1 MDKVTVISISQ
12 SNKPVSDKSGQLSDG
27 GVRQHHK
34 QLSKGHASTPV
45 RQGELG
51 TNAGSGQRPLSMTY
65 SGAHSNKPSLFEQ
78 QVTAGF
84 PSPADDFLKAE
95 TQLDLNEHLVK
106 HPAATFFVR
115 VRGDSMTGCGIYP
128 DDILIV
134 DRSLEATHRKVVIA
148 VVNGELTV
156 KRLHKSGGKV
166 MLLPENDRYQPIV
179 IEDEM
184 QLEIWGVVTSVIHTV

>member
-1 MDKVTVISISQ
+1 MDKVTVL
-12 SNKPVSDKSGQLSDG
+12 PVAQ
-27 GVRQHHK
+27 V
-34 QLSKGHASTPV
+34 SKGDASTPS
-45 RQGELG
+45 
-51 TNAGSGQRPLSMTY
+51 AGSGQCSLSMTD
-65 SGAHSNKPSLFEQ
+65 SGAPSRKVPLFEQ
-78 QVTAGF
+78 QVSAGF

-115 VRGDSMTGCGIYP
+115 VCGDSMTGCGIYP

-134 DRSLEATHRKVVIA
+134 DRSLEAVHRKVVIA

-156 KRLHKSGGKV
+156 KRLHKNGGKV
-166 MLLPENDRYQPIV
+166 MLLPENDNYKPIL

>member
-1 MDKVTVISISQ
+1 MSHPST
-12 SNKPVSDKSGQLSDG
+12 LSAEAD
-27 GVRQHHK
+27 
-34 QLSKGHASTPV
+34 
-45 RQGELG
+45 
-51 TNAGSGQRPLSMTY
+51 SGQRPLSMTY
-65 SGAHSNKPSLFEQ
+65 SSTRSNRAPLFEQ

-134 DRSLEATHRKVVIA
+134 DRSLEAAHRKVVIA

-166 MLLPENDRYQPIV
+166 MLLPENDRYKPIV